1 MSLDGSLLYRMKET
15 HQFSY
20 WEKTEWLSPPDL
32 LIVGGG
38 ITGSSAALFYKE
50 AFPEHDVLLV
60 DRGFAPNGASTRNAG
75 FACIGSISE
84 HLADIKTA
92 GEETVFN
99 RIERRWKG
107 LQLLRETVGDIAMD
121 YRHTGGFEIFTEE
134 ERFLICR
141 EQIPEMNKKMV
152 AKIGLKEVYSE
163 TECNGYPAIKNRV
176 EGAINS
182 GKLIRTLHKKIADLG
197 VRIWWN
203 SPVKRADEEGVLFE
217 NGLQLFPKKTVLAV
231 NGFHSRLAKSVVEPA
246 RGYIFVTKPLEEM
259 SWKGTFH
266 YNEGYVYFRD
276 VGDGRLLLGG
286 GRNVDKEGETTHQ
299 FGTNEKIRSYLI
311 DFASKTLKLHDNWE
325 IEMEWSGIMGMT
337 PDKEPVIEE
346 SRPGI
351 WSAAGLSGMG
361 IAIGMQVAR
370 ELVQKMKQEFP
381 ADIADNR

>member
-1 MSLDGSLLYRMKET
+1 MSRDGNQLCRMKKT

-20 WEKTEWLSPPDL
+20 WEKTEWLTPPDL

-38 ITGSSAALFYKE
+38 ITGSSVALFYKE
-50 AFPEHDVLLV
+50 AFPERDVLLV

-84 HLADIKTA
+84 HLADINVA

-99 RIERRWKG
+99 RIERRWEG
-107 LQLLRETVGDIAMD
+107 LQLLRKTVGDNPMD
-121 YRHTGGFEIFTEE
+121 YQHTGGFEIFPKE
-134 ERFLICR
+134 ERFITCR
-141 EQIPEMNKKMV
+141 GQIPEMNRKLE

-182 GKLIRTLHKKIADLG
+182 GKLIRSLHKKIADLG

-203 SPVKRADEEGVLFE
+203 SPVKRADEAGVIFE
-217 NGLQLFPKKTVLAV
+217 NSLELKPRNTVLAV
-231 NGFHSRLAKSVVEPA
+231 NGFHSVLSKSTVKPA

-259 SWKGTFH
+259 PWKGTFH

-276 VGDGRLLLGG
+276 VGENRLLLGG
-286 GRNVDKEGETTHQ
+286 GRNMDKEGETTNQ
-299 FGTNEKIRSYLI
+299 FGTNEKIRNYLI
-311 DFASKTLKLHDNWE
+311 DFASKTLKLQKGWE

-337 PDKEPVIEE
+337 PDKEPVVEE
-346 SRPGI
+346 SRPGV

-361 IAIGMQVAR
+361 IAIGMEVAR
-370 ELVQKMKQEFP
+370 ELVQKMK
-381 ADIADNR
+381 